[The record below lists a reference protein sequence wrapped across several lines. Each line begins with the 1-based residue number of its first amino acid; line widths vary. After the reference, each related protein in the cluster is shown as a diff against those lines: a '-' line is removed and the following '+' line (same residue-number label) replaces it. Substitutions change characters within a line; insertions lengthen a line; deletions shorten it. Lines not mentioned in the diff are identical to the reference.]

1 MKRFLTKHG
10 IMVLSAAT
18 AIAVVLSLVSF
29 FSSNTDL
36 LTNIVNTVSTP
47 FRSASAAVADWVGGK
62 LRYASEYDAMKERIE
77 ELELEMAKMEEQLR
91 QAEADS
97 EENQR
102 LRKLLDL
109 REQQRDLQ
117 LESARVIQRDA
128 SNWEATL
135 SLSVGTDF
143 GVEIG
148 DCVITEAGYLVGIIT
163 DAGSN
168 WSTCTALI
176 DTEFSMGAVIFRTGD
191 VGVAQGDFNLMQ
203 EGQLRLGYLDAA
215 AAPQVGDL
223 VVTSGLGG
231 YYPSQMVI
239 GYIREVM
246 TADDGL
252 AQYAVLEPAADL
264 DQIKQVFV
272 VKDFTVVE

>member
-10 IMVLSAAT
+10 ILVLSAAT
-18 AIAVVLSLVSF
+18 AVAVVLSLVSF

-36 LTNIVNTVSTP
+36 LTNIVHTISAP
-47 FRSASAAVADWVGGK
+47 FRSASAAVSEWVGDNMRFAEEFDALKEENEALK
-62 LRYASEYDAMKERIE
+62 LEI
-77 ELELEMAKMEEQLR
+77 AKMEEQLR

-97 EENQR
+97 DENQR

-109 REQQRDLQ
+109 REQQRDLKM
-117 LESARVIQRDA
+117 ESARIIQRDA
-128 SNWEATL
+128 SNWASTLTL
-135 SLSVGTDF
+135 SAGTDF

-148 DCVITEAGYLVGIIT
+148 DCVITESGYLVGIIT
-163 DAGSN
+163 EAGSN
-168 WSTCTALI
+168 WSTCNTVI
-176 DTEFSMGAVIFRTGD
+176 DTDFSMGAMIFRTGD
-191 VGVAQGDFNLMQ
+191 VGVAAGDFNLMQ
-203 EGQLRLGYLDAA
+203 EGRLQLNYLDAD

-231 YYPSQMVI
+231 YYPSQLVI

-246 TADDGL
+246 TDDDGL
-252 AQYAVLEPAADL
+252 AQYAVLRPAVEIDGL
-264 DQIKQVFV
+264 QQVFV

>member
-1 MKRFLTKHG
+1 
-10 IMVLSAAT
+10 
-18 AIAVVLSLVSF
+18 
-29 FSSNTDL
+29 
-36 LTNIVNTVSTP
+36 
-47 FRSASAAVADWVGGK
+47 
-62 LRYASEYDAMKERIE
+62 MKERIQ
-77 ELELEMAKMEEQLR
+77 ELELEIAKMEEQLR

-97 EENQR
+97 DENQR

-117 LESARVIQRDA
+117 WESARVIQRDA

-135 SLSVGTDF
+135 SLNVGTDF
-143 GVEIG
+143 GVEVG
-148 DCVITEAGYLVGIIT
+148 DCVITEAGYLVGLIT

-191 VGVAQGDFNLMQ
+191 VGVAEGDFNLMQ
-203 EGQLRLGYLDAA
+203 EGELRLGYLDAA
-215 AAPQVGDL
+215 ATPQVGDL

-231 YYPSQMVI
+231 YYPAQMVI

-246 TADDGL
+246 TDDDGL
-252 AQYAVLEPAADL
+252 AQYAVLEPAAAL
-264 DQIKQVFV
+264 EELQQVFV